1 MSLTAS
7 YDFSRYNGNENDVV
21 SFHDDRSSFLAQLME
36 LGFAEADCRR
46 GLEQSHYQSV
56 EAAVEWITSHPQTQ
70 SLAPQLQQLVRKN
83 SFLEEN
89 DTTSPQPA
97 ALVPVRPG
105 HNAESAHPTVPSRVG
120 QRLLLSIQQL
130 RQGIR
135 SDPSVTHLSRQV
147 VTLFLSR
154 RLPNELCWLIF
165 SYAMSSE
172 DIKRILL
179 CGNVAQGTGTGSIRE
194 TQYSPYENADLS
206 LRSSYLTTQ
215 ALLSH
220 ASRFLSN
227 QQKAILEAKIS
238 TPNTLSGR

>member
-1 MSLTAS
+1 
-7 YDFSRYNGNENDVV
+7 
-21 SFHDDRSSFLAQLME
+21 ME

-70 SLAPQLQQLVRKN
+70 PLAPQQQQLVRKN

-89 DTTSPQPA
+89 ESSSPQAAAHVPA
-97 ALVPVRPG
+97 GPG

-120 QRLLLSIQQL
+120 QRLLLSIHQL

-165 SYAMSSE
+165 SYTMSSE

-179 CGNVAQGTGTGSIRE
+179 CGNVAQGTGTGAGTGSVRE
-194 TQYSPYENADLS
+194 THYLPYENADLS
-206 LRSSYLTTQ
+206 LRSSYITTQ
-215 ALLSH
+215 LLLSH

>member
-1 MSLTAS
+1 M
-7 YDFSRYNGNENDVV
+7 
-21 SFHDDRSSFLAQLME
+21 SFLAQLME
-36 LGFAEADCRR
+36 LGFAEDVCRR
-46 GLEQSHYQSV
+46 GLQESHYQSV
-56 EAAVEWITSHPQTQ
+56 EAAVEWITSHPQ
-70 SLAPQLQQLVRKN
+70 QQQQQPPPPVRKN
-83 SFLEEN
+83 SFLLDSDASMPE
-89 DTTSPQPA
+89 PA
-97 ALVPVRPG
+97 SSSLVPSAPG
-105 HNAESAHPTVPSRVG
+105 HSADIPHPTVTSRVG
-120 QRLLLSIQQL
+120 QRLLRSITEL

-165 SYAMSSE
+165 SYTMSSE
-172 DIKRILL
+172 DIKRIVL
-179 CGNVAQGTGTGSIRE
+179 CGNDTSSSGTGSIRE
-194 TQYSPYENADLS
+194 SHYNPYENVDLS

>member
-1 MSLTAS
+1 M
-7 YDFSRYNGNENDVV
+7 
-21 SFHDDRSSFLAQLME
+21 SFLAQLME
-36 LGFAEADCRR
+36 LGFAEDVCRR
-46 GLEQSHYQSV
+46 GLQESHYQSV
-56 EAAVEWITSHPQTQ
+56 EAAVEWITSHPQ
-70 SLAPQLQQLVRKN
+70 QQQPPVRKN
-83 SFLEEN
+83 SFLQDSDMSLSE
-89 DTTSPQPA
+89 PA
-97 ALVPVRPG
+97 PSSLVPVGPG
-105 HNAESAHPTVPSRVG
+105 HTDIQHPTVTSRAG
-120 QRLLLSIQQL
+120 QRLLRSITEL

-165 SYAMSSE
+165 SYTMSSE
-172 DIKRILL
+172 DIKRIVL
-179 CGNVAQGTGTGSIRE
+179 CDQDTSDSGTGSIRE
-194 TQYSPYENADLS
+194 NHYNPYENIDLS